1 MKNIKNIVWILTDS
15 QHAEA
20 VGYMGNKAVH
30 TPNLDKL
37 AENSKIFTNAHCQ
50 SPICVPSRE
59 SFITGRYPSDL
70 GILHNK
76 HNHASTADTLGHKFH
91 LG

>member
-20 VGYMGNKAVH
+20 VGYIRNKAVH

-37 AENSKIFTNAHCQ
+37 AAKSIRCFLYF
-50 SPICVPSRE
+50 S
-59 SFITGRYPSDL
+59 
-70 GILHNK
+70 
-76 HNHASTADTLGHKFH
+76 
-91 LG
+91 

>member
-37 AENSKIFTNAHCQ
+37 AAKRDPHPLVYRVRWRTVPKAHR
-50 SPICVPSRE
+50 PSYERK
-59 SFITGRYPSDL
+59 SNY
-70 GILHNK
+70 
-76 HNHASTADTLGHKFH
+76 A
-91 LG
+91 

>member
-37 AENSKIFTNAHCQ
+37 AAKSQIFTDRITCFG
-50 SPICVPSRE
+50 PVRLRPS
-59 SFITGRYPSDL
+59 GCL
-70 GILHNK
+70 
-76 HNHASTADTLGHKFH
+76 
-91 LG
+91 